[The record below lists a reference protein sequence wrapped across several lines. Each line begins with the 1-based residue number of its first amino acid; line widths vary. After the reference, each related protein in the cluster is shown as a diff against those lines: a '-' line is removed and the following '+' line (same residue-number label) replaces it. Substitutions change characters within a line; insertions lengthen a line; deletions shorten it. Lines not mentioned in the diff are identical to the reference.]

1 MSNLFY
7 IVYQLLNLFA
17 ILIFIRAILSWFMQV
32 GGDPITRLLLAVTEP
47 ILRPIRDIMNRLVP
61 GIFIDVSPII
71 AIVALQLIAGMFARA
86 ASGY

>member
-1 MSNLFY
+1 MSSLFS
-7 IVYQLLNLFA
+7 IITLLLNLL
-17 ILIFIRAILSWFMQV
+17 IVLIFIRAILSWFMQV
-32 GGDPITRLLLAVTEP
+32 GGDPITRLLLTVTEP

-71 AIVALQLIAGMFARA
+71 AIVALQLISGLFRT